1 MKKLSLLIVFVLI
14 LATSWVKN
22 STKDIEDKT
31 FILNQNIGSLNV
43 ELGDV
48 ILEYN
53 YLSSPSKL
61 IQFQSQ
67 YFEKDLIKIDIM
79 QIKEILRKNNLL
91 ELSDFI
97 KKTNDER

>member
-48 ILEYN
+48 MLEYN

-79 QIKEILRKNNLL
+79 QIKEILRKNNFL

>member
-1 MKKLSLLIVFVLI
+1 MKKMSLLIVFVLI

-48 ILEYN
+48 MLEYN

-79 QIKEILRKNNLL
+79 QIKEILRKNNFL

>member
-1 MKKLSLLIVFVLI
+1 MKKMSLLIVFVLI